1 MQLLSKLV
9 GLCLVGLSDL
19 HGLNPGLLFRNF
31 LEFFLCHVMHHSMS
45 PQALLHGEAL
55 AAAGIHTAKGLLAL
69 MVSQYVTLQVEGT
82 REPFPTTLLWAQQ
95 LLLRLLP
102 SVDTQPMLVQEPC
115 VVKQLLTLAT
125 LHLDFV
131 FFPVLQIF
139 CPSISLERTGFLLTL
154 VTSMYFLMTL

>member
-1 MQLLSKLV
+1 
-9 GLCLVGLSDL
+9 
-19 HGLNPGLLFRNF
+19 
-31 LEFFLCHVMHHSMS
+31 
-45 PQALLHGEAL
+45 
-55 AAAGIHTAKGLLAL
+55 

-125 LHLDFV
+125 LHLD
-131 FFPVLQIF
+131 
-139 CPSISLERTGFLLTL
+139 CGGD
-154 VTSMYFLMTL
+154 